1 MIEVLKPG
9 FYTLIQDLGRF
20 GFQEFGMPVSGVMD
34 TDSYQLANW
43 LVGNVS
49 SEAVLEITMVGPRLE
64 FKKDTFIGL
73 SGADISPEIDGKT
86 IEMYKTTKVLKGSV
100 LTFGTLKSG
109 CRSYLSVVGGFNVAT
124 VMGSRS
130 TYAYASIGGIEGREL
145 RKGDVLKI
153 GEQRIAKI
161 ISVPKNLQIQQFSLM
176 PLRVLEGA
184 EFYLLSDD
192 DKNLFFNQE
201 FTVSVNSNRMGFRL
215 EGVCLTTL
223 KVDMI
228 SSGIVKGTIQLP
240 PSGKPIILLAEAQT
254 TGGYPRVLNVIKS
267 DLNLLAQHRPGSK
280 IRFRKVNLEEAQVN
294 YFNKERRF
302 KELLGEGF

>member
-240 PSGKPIILLAEAQT
+240 PSGEPIILLAEAQT

-267 DLNLLAQHRPGSK
+267 DLSMLAQHRPGSK